1 MRGWI
6 VGLAALLAGCATQAG
21 PPAPAA
27 DAGPPDRI
35 EVIYH
40 PGVMFFSIEDGGEGR
55 FRTGDDE
62 DYTFPVAHEDDVR
75 IRELLAP
82 YRETGLLCGRT
93 EQWAHNGSLV
103 WREAGVETRRP
114 HESIC
119 YAEGHRERERGI
131 SRAYS
136 AMEEMAEARWV
147 PPPQPI
153 LPDPDRLT
161 LTWRYWG
168 RVTQSWTIPRGGEGR
183 HEGESVETR
192 VFPVSEADFDRLR
205 DLFRPYEGVRFECRR
220 VIADGPYGD
229 LTWSQEG
236 HEDQQLRWDAGC
248 VSGDAADVFRRVDE
262 AEALLRS
269 LRDRGRP

>member
-1 MRGWI
+1 MRNI
-6 VGLAALLAGCATQAG
+6 LIGLAALAAAGLAGS
-21 PPAPAA
+21 AA
-27 DAGPPDRI
+27 LARTSPDRV
-35 EVIYH
+35 EVVYH
-40 PGVMFFSIEDGGEGR
+40 PGVMFFSVEDGGEGR
-55 FRTGDDE
+55 FKVGDDE
-62 DYTFPVAHEDDVR
+62 DYTFPVTHEDYVR
-75 IRELLAP
+75 IRDLLAP
-82 YRETGLLCGRT
+82 YRETGLLCDRT

-103 WREAGVETRRP
+103 WREDGVETRRP
-114 HESIC
+114 HESSC
-119 YAEGHRERERGI
+119 YAEGHHEKARNI
-131 SRAYS
+131 SRAYR
-136 AMEEMAEARWV
+136 AVEEMAEARWV
-147 PPPQPI
+147 PPPLPV

-183 HEGESVETR
+183 HEGEGVETR
-192 VFPVSEADFDRLR
+192 AFPVSEADFDRLR

-229 LTWSQEG
+229 LTWSQDG

-269 LRDRGRP
+269 LRDR